1 MNIIVLQH
9 AEAEHPGIFRS
20 FLEKDGHT
28 WTTYHLYRGDPLPQS
43 MAGYDALWVLG
54 GPMHV
59 WQEDENPWL
68 VYEKAFIRRAVI
80 DEGFPFLG
88 LCLGHQL
95 LAEVVGGTV
104 GPAAEPEIGVLP
116 VNLTK
121 EGASSILFDGIDPVF
136 MALQWHSAMVMAL
149 PSDCKILASTDACPV
164 QAFSWQARAH
174 GVQFHLEVEND
185 TVDSWAAIPEYAA
198 ELDLALGDNGAR
210 IMRDACA
217 SNSEKFASSARLF
230 YNNWMRC
237 CGQA

>member
-9 AEAEHPGIFRS
+9 AKAEHLGIFRL
-20 FLEKDGHT
+20 FLDQDGHSWKT
-28 WTTYHLYRGDPLPQS
+28 FHLYRGDPLPQS
-43 MAGYDALWVLG
+43 MVGYDALWVLG

-68 VYEKAFIRRAVI
+68 VCEKAFIRRVVI

-104 GPAAEPEIGVLP
+104 GPAAEPEIGILP

-149 PSDCKILASTDACPV
+149 PSDCEVLATTDACPV
-164 QAFSWQARAH
+164 QAFSWQTRAH

-185 TVDSWAAIPEYAA
+185 TVDNWAAIPEYEA
-198 ELDLALGDNGAR
+198 ELDLALGNNGAR
-210 IMRDACA
+210 IMRDAYA
-217 SNSEKFASSARLF
+217 SNSEKFVSSARRF
-230 YNNWMRC
+230 YINWMRC